1 MKRFLLGAFVSL
13 VIATGFAV
21 LAARWPALFW
31 VLVVGMG
38 FYVLFGRKADVEFRI
53 GVGGAEERRLY
64 GTLVWKHRD
73 RLQERADKAEP
84 DEYEAGVAGRDG

>member
-1 MKRFLLGAFVSL
+1 MKRFWLGVFVSL
-13 VIATGFAV
+13 VIATGFAE

-38 FYVLFGRKADVEFRI
+38 FYVLFSRKADVEFRI